1 MVNFTGAVKRNKTYP
16 GANGSKI
23 SIVYNDE
30 LYMLKFPSKPTRKT
44 DLNYT
49 NSCISEYIGCSI
61 YKSVGIPTQD
71 VILGTYSIK
80 SNRETI
86 VAACKDFA
94 INGLVI
100 QDFAS
105 LKNQIIDF
113 EGSGYGTELTDILSV
128 IDLQTAVDVKILSD
142 CFWDMFV
149 VDALI
154 GNCNRHNGDWGFLY
168 DSATDKMTLAPVFDC
183 GSCLFPQLDEEAIH
197 ETLLDG
203 DKIND
208 LVFNRPTSAIIR
220 NGKRINYFEFMS
232 SCENK
237 DCNEALKRI
246 APRIDMNK
254 INKLIDETMPIA
266 DEHKLFL
273 KTILSARKELI
284 IDFSYNKL
292 RKTERLATDF

>member
-1 MVNFTGAVKRNKTYP
+1 MVNFTGAVKRNKTYA

-44 DLNYT
+44 DLSYM

-71 VILGTYSIK
+71 VILGTYSTK
-80 SNRETI
+80 SNSETI
-86 VAACKDFA
+86 VVACKDFA

-113 EGSGYGTELTDILSV
+113 EGSRYGTELTDILSV
-128 IDLQTAVDVKILSD
+128 IDLQTAVDVNILSER
-142 CFWDMFV
+142 FWDMFV

-183 GSCLFPQLDEEAIH
+183 GSCLFSQLDEESIH
-197 ETLLDG
+197 EMLLDR
-203 DKIND
+203 DEIND
-208 LVFNRPTSAIIR
+208 LVFNRPTSAITR
-220 NGKRINYFEFMS
+220 NGKRINYFEFIS

-237 DCNEALKRI
+237 DCNKALKRI

-254 INKLIDETMPIA
+254 INKLIDETTPIA
-266 DEHKLFL
+266 DGYRLFL

-292 RKTERLATDF
+292 RKTESLATDF

>member
-1 MVNFTGAVKRNKTYP
+1 MVNFTGAVKRNKAYA

-30 LYMLKFPSKPTRKT
+30 LYTLKFPSMSTSKT
-44 DLNYT
+44 DLSYT
-49 NSCISEYIGCSI
+49 NSCISEYIGCNI
-61 YKSVGIPTQD
+61 YKSVRIPTQD
-71 VILGTYSIK
+71 VVLGTYSTK
-80 SNRETI
+80 SNREMI

-105 LKNQIIDF
+105 LKNQVIDF
-113 EGSGYGTELTDILSV
+113 EGSRYGTELTDILSV

-142 CFWDMFV
+142 RFWDMFV
-149 VDALI
+149 VDAFI

-168 DSATDKMTLAPVFDC
+168 DSTTDKMTLAPVFDC

-197 ETLLDG
+197 EMLLDR
-203 DKIND
+203 DEIND
-208 LVFNRPTSAIIR
+208 LVFNRPTSAITR
-220 NGKRINYFEFMS
+220 NGKRINYFEFIS

-246 APRIDMNK
+246 VPRIDMNK
-254 INKLIDETMPIA
+254 INSLIDETTPIA

-273 KTILSARKELI
+273 KTVLGARKELI

-292 RKTERLATDF
+292 RKMERLVTDF

>member
-1 MVNFTGAVKRNKTYP
+1 
-16 GANGSKI
+16 
-23 SIVYNDE
+23 
-30 LYMLKFPSKPTRKT
+30 MLKFPSKPTRKT
-44 DLNYT
+44 NLSYT
-49 NSCISEYIGCSI
+49 NSCISEYIGCNI
-61 YKSVGIPTQD
+61 YRSVGIPTQD
-71 VILGTYSIK
+71 VILGTYSTK

-113 EGSGYGTELTDILSV
+113 EGSGYGVELTDILSI

-142 CFWDMFV
+142 RFWDMFV

-183 GSCLFPQLDEEAIH
+183 GSCLFPQLNEEAIH
-197 ETLLDG
+197 ETLLNRG
-203 DKIND
+203 KIND
-208 LVFNRPTSAIIR
+208 HVFNRPTSAITK
-220 NGKRINYFEFMS
+220 NGKRINYFEFIS

-246 APRIDMNK
+246 VPRIDMNK
-254 INKLIDETMPIA
+254 INKLIDETTPIA

-292 RKTERLATDF
+292 RKTERLAADF

>member
-1 MVNFTGAVKRNKTYP
+1 
-16 GANGSKI
+16 
-23 SIVYNDE
+23 
-30 LYMLKFPSKPTRKT
+30 MLKFPSKPTRKT
-44 DLNYT
+44 NLSYT
-49 NSCISEYIGCSI
+49 NSCISEYIGCNI
-61 YKSVGIPTQD
+61 YKSVGIPTQE
-71 VILGTYSIK
+71 VILGTYSTK

-105 LKNQIIDF
+105 LKNQVIDF
-113 EGSGYGTELTDILSV
+113 EGSGYGVELTDILSV

-142 CFWDMFV
+142 RFWDMFV

-197 ETLLDG
+197 ETLLDQ
-203 DKIND
+203 DKINAF
-208 LVFNRPTSAIIR
+208 VFNRPTSSITK
-220 NGKRINYFEFMS
+220 NGKRINYFEFIS

-254 INKLIDETMPIA
+254 FNSLIDETAPIA

-292 RKTERLATDF
+292 RKTERLAADF